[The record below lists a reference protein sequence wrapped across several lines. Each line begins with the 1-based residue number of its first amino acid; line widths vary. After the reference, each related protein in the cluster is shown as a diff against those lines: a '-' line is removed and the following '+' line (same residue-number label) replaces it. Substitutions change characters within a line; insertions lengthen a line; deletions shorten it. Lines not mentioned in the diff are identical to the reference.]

1 MKIIKYPSTEN
12 IIVGLIG
19 DKGGIMLI
27 SPFTSILHDL
37 KPSTVFDV
45 EGELITLTKLKKLIN
60 EHTRKGS

>member
-19 DKGGIMLI
+19 DKGGVILMP
-27 SPFTSILHDL
+27 PFTSILSDL

-60 EHTRKGS
+60 EYTRKGS